1 MSIVLPKVKIKN
13 EGVKLVA
20 SPMEQFVIKPIIP
33 IEINGVDV
41 SFTNS
46 ALFMVLAVLSSVLL
60 FALCLRKR
68 SLVPS
73 VAQSVPEVLYE
84 FVYSILK
91 ENVGVEGLKYFP
103 FIFSI
108 FIFVAFGNLLGLLPY
123 SFTFTSHL
131 TAVGSLSLIALL
143 FNVIIGIKKKK
154 IGWLRTFLPRGIP
167 LPLAPLIIPIEMVSF
182 LSKPFSLTVRLVANM
197 TVGHIMLKIIAGFVA
212 ALGIMGAIPVLFN
225 CCIVCFEMFIA
236 LLQAFIY
243 TVLSCIYLG
252 DALHEH

>member
-1 MSIVLPKVKIKN
+1 MSN
-13 EGVKLVA
+13 
-20 SPMEQFVIKPIIP
+20 PMEQFVVKPIIP
-33 IEINGVDV
+33 LQIGGVDV

-46 ALFMVLAVLSSVLL
+46 ALFMVLAVAASTLL
-60 FALCLRKR
+60 FAFCLRKR

-73 VAQSVPEVLYE
+73 IAQSVPETIYE
-84 FVYSILK
+84 FVHSLLK

-103 FIFSI
+103 FIFTM
-108 FIFVAFGNLLGLLPY
+108 FLFVAFGNVLGLFPY
-123 SFTFTSHL
+123 AFTFTSHL

-143 FNVIIGIKKKK
+143 FNVCIGIKKKK
-154 IGWLRTFLPRGIP
+154 IGWLRTFLPKGIP
-167 LPLAPLIIPIEMVSF
+167 VALAPLIVPIEMISF

-212 ALGIMGAIPVLFN
+212 ALGVLGIIPILFN
-225 CCIVCFEMFIA
+225 CCIVCFEIFIA

>member
-1 MSIVLPKVKIKN
+1 MV
-13 EGVKLVA
+13 
-20 SPMEQFVIKPIIP
+20 KPIIP
-33 IEINGVDV
+33 LQIGGVDV

-46 ALFMVLAVLSSVLL
+46 ALFMLLAVLTSTLL

-73 VAQSVPEVLYE
+73 AAQSIPEMVYE
-84 FVYSILK
+84 FVSSLLR

-103 FIFSI
+103 FIFSM
-108 FIFVAFGNLLGLLPY
+108 FLFVAFGNVLGLFPY
-123 SFTFTSHL
+123 AFTFTSHL
-131 TAVGSLSLIALL
+131 TAVGGLSIIALL
-143 FNVIIGIKKKK
+143 FNVCIGIKRKK
-154 IGWLRTFLPRGIP
+154 IGWLRTFLPKGIP
-167 LPLAPLIIPIEMVSF
+167 VALAPLIIPIEIISF

-212 ALGIMGAIPVLFN
+212 ILGVMGIIPILFN
-225 CCIVCFEMFIA
+225 SCIVCFELFIA
-236 LLQAFIY
+236 LLQAYIY